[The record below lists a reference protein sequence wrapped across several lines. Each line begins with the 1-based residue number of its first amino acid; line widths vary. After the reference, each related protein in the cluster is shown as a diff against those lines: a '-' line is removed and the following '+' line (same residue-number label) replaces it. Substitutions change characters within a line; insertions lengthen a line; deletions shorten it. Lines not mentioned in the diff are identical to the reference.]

1 MYSEGKSQ
9 RYETSFSLNPQSC
22 TEDKNG
28 VDFFKYCTNNS
39 RPTTTTASTVT
50 ATNTTTD
57 SSGDGN
63 PALLIAGAISG
74 LLVLLLVIVVVVV
87 VFKRKT
93 TKKNTGVFKTDEN
106 YVYGTYSRG
115 SKEDGEYGDGDVVEV
130 IDTNDYYGS

>member
-1 MYSEGKSQ
+1 MCILRESHKD
-9 RYETSFSLNPQSC
+9 TSFSLNPQSC

-28 VDFFKYCTNNS
+28 VDFVKYCT
-39 RPTTTTASTVT
+39 TAST
-50 ATNTTTD
+50 ATNTTID